1 MVNSYFT
8 TSLDEALKIKNTKP
22 VTPYAGGTDLMI
34 EADDQASY
42 LFLNKIAELKQITE
56 DEEYIRIGACST
68 YSEVLHH
75 KLIPQILKD
84 AVIELAAPAIRNL
97 GTVGGNVCNGS
108 PKGDSVLIFF
118 VTDSLLH
125 LQSMSGERFIPIK
138 EFYLGRKKLAI
149 REDEL
154 LVEILVPKNGI
165 DNYYYEKI
173 GARNALAISR
183 VSFAGILNTE
193 DGRIKNC
200 ATAFGAV
207 SDVVVRRPDI
217 DQMMI
222 GKTIDEAKGIKE
234 KYLAAY
240 DEAIVPI
247 RGRVS
252 AEYRKSVCQN
262 LLQDFLETNGI

>member
-8 TSLDEALKIKNTKP
+8 TSLDEALEIRNTKP
-22 VTPYAGGTDLMI
+22 VIPYAGGTDLMI
-34 EADDQASY
+34 KADDQASY
-42 LFLNKIAELKQITE
+42 LFLNKIPELKQIRE
-56 DEEYIRIGACST
+56 DEEYIRIGACAT

-75 KLIPQILKD
+75 RLTPQILKD
-84 AVIELAAPAIRNL
+84 AIIELAAPAIRNL

-108 PKGDSVLIFF
+108 PKGDSALIFF
-118 VTDSLLH
+118 VTDALLR
-125 LQSMSGERFIPIK
+125 LGSSRGEHTLPIK
-138 EFYLGRKKLAI
+138 EFYLGRKKLALQN
-149 REDEL
+149 DEL
-154 LVEILVPKNGI
+154 LLEILIPKKGLEH
-165 DNYYYEKI
+165 YYYKKI

-183 VSFAGILNTE
+183 VSFAGILNVE
-193 DGRIKNC
+193 EGRIKNC

-222 GKTIDEAKGIKE
+222 GKTIDEAKDTKKE
-234 KYLAAY
+234 YLAAY
-240 DEAIVPI
+240 DETIVPI

-252 AEYRKSVCQN
+252 AEYRKSVCMN